1 MPNSVSFASAINYT
15 VGTFPRF
22 VRFGDFNG
30 DGFSD
35 LVSTNLISNNISVLL
50 GNGDGTFGVTT
61 NFAVGNSPYSLAIGD
76 FNGDG
81 FSDLVTANTDINDRN
96 VSVLLGNGNGSF
108 GTATNYVVGSIPPG
122 PIPYSVAVGDFNGD
136 GFADLVTANN
146 QQNNIS
152 VLLGNGDGSFGTP
165 TIFSGGN
172 SSVSLAIGDFNGDG
186 FSDLVTA
193 NQSSDNISVLLG
205 NGNGSFGAAT
215 NFVAGDLPSSVAI
228 GDFNGDGFSDLVTSN
243 RNSDNISVLLGN
255 GDGTFAAATN
265 LAVGDAPSSV
275 AIRDL
280 DGDGKIDLVVT
291 NGNSDDI
298 SVLLGNGDGSFG
310 VATNFAAGD
319 APSSVAIGDFDGDG
333 RADLAVSNLLSNN
346 ISVLLNTTPPTVSIT
361 AQTPTANE
369 GGSNGVYRLTRTD
382 IAGNLTI
389 NLTLDGSSTASTA
402 DYTLSGGSVTVSG
415 STLTA
420 TIAAGQSFVDINLA
434 AIDDIAA
441 EAAETL
447 KLNLATGTG
456 YTVDGT
462 NNTATVTIA
471 ANDTVVTNTNDSGEG
486 SLRQAIL
493 NANANPDANTI
504 TFAGSVFTDST
515 PDTITLTSGELEIT
529 NALTIN
535 GLGANN
541 LSISGN
547 NAFAVFNVNDGSNNE
562 IAVAINGL
570 TIKDASDL
578 AGIFNV
584 ENLTINNSSI
594 SGNTA
599 LIGSIYNLGTATITN
614 STISGNS
621 GGYAGIT
628 NGGAATITN
637 STISG
642 NSGFGGGIFNAGTAT
657 ITNSTISGNAGTD
670 FSGGIYNQATLSIIN
685 STITNNTAD
694 SDNNGSGDGGGV
706 GNDGGTVTAQNTIIA
721 GNFDSGNE
729 APDIF
734 GAVTGNANNLIG
746 SLTGASGSIGTGSD
760 ITFASAGIT
769 NINQVIGSLANN
781 GGATQTHAIISGSAA
796 INAGDNTLI
805 PAGVTTDQRGITRT
819 IGGTVDIGAYESPFI
834 APVAAN
840 DTATTDENT
849 AVNINVLGNDTDAN
863 GDSLSVIKVN
873 GNSVTVGTPITLASG
888 ALLTL
893 NANGTFNYNPNSQFE
908 SLGVGATASD
918 SFTYTAS
925 DNGKGGTSTATVN
938 LTINGVN
945 DVATITGTA
954 TKSVTEDTATPNLTA
969 TGSLTVSDADA
980 GQNIFNT
987 TVTSATGNLGS
998 LSITNAGAYSY
1009 SVANSAVQFLGAGQ
1023 TKAETFTVK
1032 SVDGTA
1038 TQNIVVTINGVNDV
1052 ATITGTATKSVTE
1065 DTATPNLTAT
1075 GSLTV
1080 SDADAG
1086 QNIFN
1091 TTVTSATGNL
1101 GSLSITNAG
1110 AYSYSVANS
1119 AVQFLGAGQT
1129 KAETFTVKSVDGT
1142 ASQNITVTINGVND
1156 APTVANALP
1165 DKTTIENSGFNFTVP
1180 ANTFA
1185 DVDTSNTLTY
1195 TATLDNGNAL
1205 PSWLTFNATT
1215 RIFSGT
1221 PVAANVGTIGVKVTA
1236 KDNSNATVS
1245 DIFNLTVTP
1254 LNLTGTPNADT
1265 LTGTASNNTINGL
1278 AGNDTIT
1285 GNKGNDTITGGT
1297 GQDRFV
1303 YNLGD
1308 GVDTITDFG
1317 GVGQGVNPS
1326 AAVIAATDTLK
1337 FQGAGLTAQNL
1348 LLTKNGSNLEVS
1360 FESVVNSPKVILQ
1373 NFALENLDNLRKVN
1387 GASVDL
1393 GNILFNGQT
1402 TIQNDFD
1409 VFDANSTLTSVSRE
1423 NIVTF
1428 LNDNNNTVDG
1438 FNNSNDVINAQ
1449 GGNDRIDGKSGND
1462 LLRGGAG
1469 NDILIGGSGNDI
1481 LIGGADN
1488 DTLTGGSGND
1498 QFVYQAFSD
1507 KGTTGDTITDFN
1519 KNDDKLVLTDLFKS
1533 LSYSGTNAIADGYL
1547 RFVQSGTSTRVQV
1560 DANGGADA
1568 FSTLTT
1574 LNNFTATNLVIGSNV
1589 FV

>member
-1 MPNSVSFASAINYT
+1 MT
-15 VGTFPRF
+15 
-22 VRFGDFNG
+22 
-30 DGFSD
+30 
-35 LVSTNLISNNISVLL
+35 
-50 GNGDGTFGVTT
+50 GNG
-61 NFAVGNSPYSLAIGD
+61 
-76 FNGDG
+76 
-81 FSDLVTANTDINDRN
+81 
-96 VSVLLGNGNGSF
+96 
-108 GTATNYVVGSIPPG
+108 
-122 PIPYSVAVGDFNGD
+122 
-136 GFADLVTANN
+136 
-146 QQNNIS
+146 
-152 VLLGNGDGSFGTP
+152 
-165 TIFSGGN
+165 
-172 SSVSLAIGDFNGDG
+172 
-186 FSDLVTA
+186 
-193 NQSSDNISVLLG
+193 
-205 NGNGSFGAAT
+205 
-215 NFVAGDLPSSVAI
+215 
-228 GDFNGDGFSDLVTSN
+228 
-243 RNSDNISVLLGN
+243 
-255 GDGTFAAATN
+255 
-265 LAVGDAPSSV
+265 
-275 AIRDL
+275 
-280 DGDGKIDLVVT
+280 
-291 NGNSDDI
+291 
-298 SVLLGNGDGSFG
+298 
-310 VATNFAAGD
+310 
-319 APSSVAIGDFDGDG
+319 
-333 RADLAVSNLLSNN
+333 
-346 ISVLLNTTPPTVSIT
+346 
-361 AQTPTANE
+361 
-369 GGSNGVYRLTRTD
+369 
-382 IAGNLTI
+382 
-389 NLTLDGSSTASTA
+389 
-402 DYTLSGGSVTVSG
+402 
-415 STLTA
+415 
-420 TIAAGQSFVDINLA
+420 
-434 AIDDIAA
+434 
-441 EAAETL
+441 
-447 KLNLATGTG
+447 
-456 YTVDGT
+456 
-462 NNTATVTIA
+462 
-471 ANDTVVTNTNDSGEG
+471 
-486 SLRQAIL
+486 
-493 NANANPDANTI
+493 
-504 TFAGSVFTDST
+504 
-515 PDTITLTSGELEIT
+515 
-529 NALTIN
+529 
-535 GLGANN
+535 
-541 LSISGN
+541 
-547 NAFAVFNVNDGSNNE
+547 
-562 IAVAINGL
+562 
-570 TIKDASDL
+570 
-578 AGIFNV
+578 
-584 ENLTINNSSI
+584 
-594 SGNTA
+594 
-599 LIGSIYNLGTATITN
+599 
-614 STISGNS
+614 
-621 GGYAGIT
+621 
-628 NGGAATITN
+628 
-637 STISG
+637 
-642 NSGFGGGIFNAGTAT
+642 
-657 ITNSTISGNAGTD
+657 
-670 FSGGIYNQATLSIIN
+670 
-685 STITNNTAD
+685 
-694 SDNNGSGDGGGV
+694 
-706 GNDGGTVTAQNTIIA
+706 
-721 GNFDSGNE
+721 
-729 APDIF
+729 
-734 GAVTGNANNLIG
+734 NNLIG

-769 NINQVIGSLANN
+769 NINQVIAALANN
-781 GGATQTHAIISGSAA
+781 GGATQTHALVAGSAA
-796 INAGDNTLI
+796 INAGNNTLI
-805 PAGVTTDQRGITRT
+805 PSGVTTDQRGITRT
-819 IGGTVDIGAYESPFI
+819 IGSTVDIGAYESPFI

-954 TKSVTEDTATPNLTA
+954 TAAITEDTATPNLTA
-969 TGSLTVSDADA
+969 TGSLTVTDVDA

-998 LSITNAGAYSY
+998 LSITS
-1009 SVANSAVQFLGAGQ
+1009 
-1023 TKAETFTVK
+1023 
-1032 SVDGTA
+1032 
-1038 TQNIVVTINGVNDV
+1038 
-1052 ATITGTATKSVTE
+1052 
-1065 DTATPNLTAT
+1065 
-1075 GSLTV
+1075 
-1080 SDADAG
+1080 
-1086 QNIFN
+1086 
-1091 TTVTSATGNL
+1091 
-1101 GSLSITNAG
+1101 AG

-1142 ASQNITVTINGVND
+1142 ASKNITVTINGVND

-1205 PSWLTFNATT
+1205 PSWLTFNTTT

-1221 PVAANVGTIGVKVTA
+1221 PVAANVGIISVKVTA

-1285 GNKGNDTITGGT
+1285 GNKGNDTLTGGS

-1337 FQGAGLTAQNL
+1337 FLGTGLTAQNL

-1360 FESVVNSPKVILQ
+1360 FESVANSPKVILQ

-1409 VFDANSTLTSVSRE
+1409 IFDANSTLTSITRE

-1428 LNDNNNTVDG
+1428 LNDNNNTVNG
-1438 FNNSNDVINAQ
+1438 FNDSADVINAQ

-1488 DTLTGGSGND
+1488 DTLTGDSGKD
-1498 QFVYQAFSD
+1498 LFVYQAFSD
-1507 KGTTGDTITDFN
+1507 RGTTGDTITDFN

-1533 LSYSGTNAIADGYL
+1533 LSYSGSNPISDGYL
-1547 RFVQSGTSTRVQV
+1547 RFVQLGSSTQV
-1560 DANGGADA
+1560 KVDSNGGADA
-1568 FSTLTT
+1568 FSTLAT

-1589 FV
+1589 LV